1 MVGSPGPIGVG
12 FLVRHLVAVARSV
25 ARPSCSGS
33 GFNLMPWGTFS
44 DYSNAARL
52 AMSRAPLNFGSG
64 SADVFALH
72 VL

>member
-1 MVGSPGPIGVG
+1 MGSKFGVLG
-12 FLVRHLVAVARSV
+12 AAARSV

-33 GFNLMPWGTFS
+33 GFNLVPSDIFS
-44 DYSNAARL
+44 DGGSAARL
-52 AMSRAPLNFGSG
+52 AMSRAPLNFGSC

>member
-1 MVGSPGPIGVG
+1 MCC
-12 FLVRHLVAVARSV
+12 AAARSV

-33 GFNLMPWGTFS
+33 GSGLTLMPWDIFS
-44 DYSNAARL
+44 DGGSAARL
-52 AMSRAPLNFGSG
+52 AMSRAPLNCGSV